1 MDNEQPPH
9 LTGTESRAGT
19 TPHMARVAL
28 VGGLGLVIT
37 LFAIILFVAG

>member
-1 MDNEQPPH
+1 MNNDEPQH
-9 LTGTESRAGT
+9 LTGTEARAGT

-28 VGGLGLVIT
+28 IGGLTLVIL